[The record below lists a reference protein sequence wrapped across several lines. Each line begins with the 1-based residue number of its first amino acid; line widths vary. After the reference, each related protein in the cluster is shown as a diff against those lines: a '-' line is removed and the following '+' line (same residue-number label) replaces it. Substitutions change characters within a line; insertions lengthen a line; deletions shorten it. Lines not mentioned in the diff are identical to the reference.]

1 MSRGRPDGATLRT
14 IGPHWEDITMKRKSN
29 RSSVFEST
37 FSRRRFLQTSALAV
51 GAATLNA
58 PFISRVRADEG
69 IVWYSGSSARSVEG
83 WADKFQKQT
92 GIQAETFRTGG
103 VKLAQKFEA
112 EVKAGQVRCS
122 VMDSSVPGIMMDW
135 VDRGLISKYES
146 PEAKNFPDDVR
157 DPGYWAPIKAL
168 VLVLAYNA
176 DIIKAEDAPKSWEDI
191 LDPKW
196 KDKMVMADA
205 TYSGAALHWFA
216 SLRKHYGKSFMEKLS
231 KQNVLIR
238 EGSGATAD
246 TVTSGE
252 RPLSP
257 MMLHYRAFADID
269 KGANMMVVMPEEGV
283 PLSYMV
289 IGIPKDAPNPE
300 GGQKFIDF
308 ALSKDAQT
316 YWQTEFHTPSLR
328 NDVEPLTRVRGRRPL
343 SEVKRINSSPGDMRE
358 FNTQQAMLLDEW
370 NTLFK

>member
-1 MSRGRPDGATLRT
+1 MN
-14 IGPHWEDITMKRKSN
+14 RKPAKCSK
-29 RSSVFEST
+29 FEST
-37 FSRRRFLQTSALAV
+37 FSRRRFLQTTGLVA
-51 GAATLNA
+51 GAATFGA
-58 PFISRVRADEG
+58 PFISGARAEEG
-69 IVWYSGSSARSVEG
+69 IVWYSGSSARSVEA
-83 WADKFQKQT
+83 WAERFEEQT
-92 GIQAETFRTGG
+92 GIPTETFRSGG

-112 EVKAGQVRCS
+112 EVQAGQVRCS

-135 VDRGLISKYES
+135 VDRGLIAKYES
-146 PEAKNFPDDVR
+146 PEAKNYPDDVR
-157 DPGYWAPIKAL
+157 DPGFWAPIKAL

-176 DIIKAEDAPKSWEDI
+176 DIIKPEEAPKTWQDV

-205 TYSGAALHWFA
+205 AYSGAALHWFA
-216 SLRKHYGKSFMEKLS
+216 SIRKAYGKSFMEALA

-238 EGSGATAD
+238 QGSGATAD

-269 KGANMMVVMPEEGV
+269 KGANLQVVMPEEGV
-283 PLSYMV
+283 PLSYMI

-300 GGQKFIDF
+300 GGKKFIDF

-316 YWQTEFHTPSLR
+316 FWQSEYHTPSLR
-328 NDVEPLTRVRGRRPL
+328 QDVEPLSRVRGRRPL
-343 SEVKRINSSPGDMRE
+343 SEVKRINSSPNDMRE
-358 FNTQQAMLLDEW
+358 FHAQQAVLLDEW
-370 NTLFK
+370 NRLFK